1 MLVFAMARKE
11 WYWRVK
17 RNPVAYRIYQEKMRK
32 ARRICYLRS
41 KEAKRKADEE
51 KRKALR
57 AAMTPEQ
64 RKEARKARM
73 RAYAKARYH
82 RLKKDPEYLAKKRKQ
97 GRETWKRWYEKAR
110 HDPVIVA
117 KLRESC
123 KKQYQKRKQLKASV

>member
-1 MLVFAMARKE
+1 MLVFAMPRRE

-41 KEAKRKADEE
+41 KEAKRKA
-51 KRKALR
+51 LR
-57 AAMTPEQ
+57 ASMTPEQ

-123 KKQYQKRKQLKASV
+123 KKQYQKRKQLKA